1 MTVQTE
7 IALQEERRI
16 IGKPIPRHDALEKVK
31 GEAEYAADFHLP
43 GMLYGRVLRSDHPAA
58 RIQVDI
64 TAAQAI
70 KGVVAVLTAT
80 DVPNNTLWVNVP
92 GQSHEVQSLKAR
104 IQVLADDVVRY
115 QGEPIALVA
124 AETPEIA
131 QQAVNAIQVDYDPLP
146 VVTDPEQALEKGAP
160 LVHEEGNLV
169 ATWQVKEGDIET
181 AFREADVVVEGSY
194 RTQFQDPA
202 YLETEAGVGWI
213 DPDGVITIR
222 TATQVI
228 EHSRDVARVLGI
240 PQNRVRVICPYVG
253 GGFGGKEDVTVEVFI
268 GLLVLKTQ
276 RPVKME
282 WSRYESLIARPKRHP
297 FIMHYRT
304 AATAEGKLLA
314 QDIDILS
321 DAGAYAYLSALVM
334 LYATVTACGPYRVPN
349 VRIRARSAYTNHAPC
364 SAMRG
369 FGAMQVAFAYESQ
382 MDRLAHVLQMDPVEL
397 RQKNYLQKGDHLPI
411 GQRLETAV
419 ALEETTRKALEALG
433 PKPVPTGPNKAVGRG
448 IASNIQPYGRIRW
461 LHDWSSAWVGF
472 ELDGSLLIRI
482 GVPDLGGGQA
492 SSLIQI
498 ASEVLGVPLDAITI
512 HIGDSALTPLTGTTT
527 ATRQLSMSGKAVYQA
542 AMEVRRNLLEA
553 ACHLLNCAPEE
564 IELQEGYVAGPLKT
578 VPLKEVLTVCSELSL
593 PWQHLAVYHAPSEK
607 EPQGEY
613 LRGNVFPDYTFGTHA
628 CDVEVDRETGEV
640 RILQYAACH
649 DVGQAINRQSVEGQ
663 IEGGA
668 VMGIGYALSERI
680 VYAEGINLTGLFA
693 QYLIPSG
700 LEVPEVIS
708 IIVES
713 GEGVGPFHARG
724 IGEPPIAPPAPAI
737 ANAIADAIG
746 VRITELPMLP
756 ERVLKALQE
765 TQTG

>member
-1 MTVQTE
+1 MTGQTG

-43 GMLYGRVLRSDHPAA
+43 GMLYGKVLRSDHPAA

-131 QQAVNAIQVDYDPLP
+131 QQAVNAIQVEYDPLP

-169 ATWQVKEGDIET
+169 ATWQVKEGDIEA

-304 AATAEGKLLA
+304 AASAEGKLLA

-382 MDRLAHVLQMDPVEL
+382 MDRLARALQMDPGEL

-628 CDVEVDRETGEV
+628 CDVEIDRETGEV
-640 RILQYAACH
+640 RILRYAACH

-713 GEGVGPFHARG
+713 GEGVGPFNARG

-746 VRITELPMLP
+746 VRLTELPMLP